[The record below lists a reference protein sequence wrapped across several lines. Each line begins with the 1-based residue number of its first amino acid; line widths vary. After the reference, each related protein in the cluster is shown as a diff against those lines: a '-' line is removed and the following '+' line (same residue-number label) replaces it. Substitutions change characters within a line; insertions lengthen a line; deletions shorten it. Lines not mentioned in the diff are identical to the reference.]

1 MQFQDFNLK
10 LDFFRVMD
18 IVAYLGL
25 FEFVLRSSTIRNDRR
40 FYESHLLF
48 KTLPEV
54 VNLLNCY
61 F

>member
-25 FEFVLRSSTIRNDRR
+25 FEFVLPDPVLFGMTEDFMSHNYYSK
-40 FYESHLLF
+40 FYQ
-48 KTLPEV
+48 K
-54 VNLLNCY
+54 
-61 F
+61 